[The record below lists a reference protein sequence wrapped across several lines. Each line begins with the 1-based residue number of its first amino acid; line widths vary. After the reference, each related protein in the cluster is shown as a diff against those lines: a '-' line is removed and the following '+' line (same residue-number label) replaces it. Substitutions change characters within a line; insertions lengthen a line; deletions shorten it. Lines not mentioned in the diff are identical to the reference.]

1 MRSLRLFPSPGNRF
15 FPPAFASLLH
25 SGSRIATNHKATISW
40 PLSLTWS
47 VGGSSLAM
55 VQGPIFFGAKTQSWC
70 NIHLEVSG
78 ISQPF
83 VQKKMPNVILVK
95 LPLSMGRFGCSVLQV
110 KLQGG
115 WNPDNSKSI
124 AYSNHYQNM
133 CSNHHTGPSFYSLK
147 LALDNLMGICCCSPF
162 TVSVFPSYLSGLYQ
176 SDVSPRSGSDALKVC
191 WSDVSKWK
199 FGLFP

>member
-1 MRSLRLFPSPGNRF
+1 MLSLRPFPSQGNRF

-55 VQGPIFFGAKTQSWC
+55 VQGPIFFGAKLHKLRVDATFTLRC
-70 NIHLEVSG
+70 LEFLNSL
-78 ISQPF
+78 F
-83 VQKKMPNVILVK
+83 RKKCQKSFWWN
-95 LPLSMGRFGCSVLQV
+95 FHCSVLQV
-110 KLQGG
+110 ELQGG
-115 WNPDNSKSI
+115 WKPDNSKSI
-124 AYSNHYQNM
+124 AYSNHYHNM
-133 CSNHHTGPSFYSLK
+133 CSNHHTGPSIYSLK
-147 LALDNLMGICCCSPF
+147 LTLHHLMGICCCSPF

-191 WSDVSKWK
+191 WSDVSKRN